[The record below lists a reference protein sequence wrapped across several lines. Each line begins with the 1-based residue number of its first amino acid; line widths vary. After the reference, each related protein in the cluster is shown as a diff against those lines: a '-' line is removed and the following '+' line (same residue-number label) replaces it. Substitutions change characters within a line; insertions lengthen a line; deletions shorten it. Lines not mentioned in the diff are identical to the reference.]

1 MRRKMLIFT
10 AVIVVLFVALY
21 FVTSMKDTT
30 ETDGNSSETEEQNT
44 SDASKDSFYQNQIA
58 PDELDD
64 ELDEDGDAFV
74 YYYQP
79 DCPHCQSVSPIL
91 IPMAE
96 EEYDIDMKEFDLKEY
111 DYKWNTYDI
120 ESTPTLVYYQDGE
133 EVDRVNGAA
142 ETDEEIETKYQN
154 FLEEHAG

>member
-1 MRRKMLIFT
+1 MRKKMLIFIG
-10 AVIVVLFVALY
+10 VIVVLFATLY
-21 FVTSMKDTT
+21 FVTSMKDKQAT
-30 ETDGNSSETEEQNT
+30 ETDEQNT

-64 ELDEDGDAFV
+64 ELDEDGDTFV

-96 EEYDIDMKEFDLKEY
+96 EDYDIDMKEFDLKEY

-142 ETDEEIETKYQN
+142 ETDEEIENKYQN
-154 FLEEHAG
+154 FLEKHAG